1 MGKLNSDEESYYFRL
16 IYVQILYIEQMTLKD
31 GTAAYSTF
39 VESQVPTMTKFY
51 FFDILSP
58 RKIMEIHQKPIL
70 EERGP

>member
-1 MGKLNSDEESYYFRL
+1 
-16 IYVQILYIEQMTLKD
+16 MTIKE
-31 GTAAYSTF
+31 GSAAYNAF
-39 VESQVPTMTKFY
+39 VKTPIPTMTKFY

>member
-1 MGKLNSDEESYYFRL
+1 MKKVIIFASYTNFTYS
-16 IYVQILYIEQMTLKD
+16 TNDLKD
-31 GTAAYSTF
+31 GTAAFSAF